1 MLSFILHRIDLE
13 NGKILERFHHSEEWK
28 MFFIVNNVNVLLRVK
43 ELKCILIMVVKLLN
57 KFLFLEFLKILIRQN
72 SVYWVITGKLFLLT
86 RWLLFNR
93 SRGNWVT
100 KILTYYKN
108 LWMIYIIIIYRYL
121 MIVTKKY
128 YTRNTCAS
136 TKKKKI
142 VKLSNKYITNH
153 DRLNRFSIFKR

>member
-57 KFLFLEFLKILIRQN
+57 KFLFLEFLKILIGQN
-72 SVYWVITGKLFLLT
+72 SVYWVI
-86 RWLLFNR
+86 
-93 SRGNWVT
+93 RGNYFCLRDDYYSIDLEEIQWWRFWHIT
-100 KILTYYKN
+100 KI
-108 LWMIYIIIIYRYL
+108 WMIYIIIIYRYL

-142 VKLSNKYITNH
+142 VKLSNKYITNP
-153 DRLNRFSIFKR
+153 DRLNRFSIFKH

>member
-1 MLSFILHRIDLE
+1 MLSFILYRIDLE

-72 SVYWVITGKLFLLT
+72 SVYWVITGKLFLT

-93 SRGNWVT
+93 SRGNSVM

-128 YTRNTCAS
+128 YTRNTCTS